1 MSALFANLGLLLLQS
16 NDKVAAAVERAAQGL
31 KGLEVNIASYTG
43 ITGTFAVIFLT
54 LIQLWDSIIHS
65 YGLAI
70 IFTAF
75 TVRMLIFPLTRMQVR
90 NMKVMQY
97 IQPVQKEINRYYPN
111 RADQNAKMMEL
122 YSEYKISPVAGCL
135 PLVIQFPIL
144 IGVYRAL
151 YDATFAG
158 HNFLGIQLIF
168 PVITT
173 SARNMGHG
181 PDISEII
188 DVTVAALGLQHQIW
202 YVPKTIPLIGNLI
215 GGAFLYWP
223 ALALVFMYAGSSW
236 FLQRTMKK
244 VNQPHPEFDAAFKAE
259 MKSKNEQPQQPDFA
273 SQMQRQMGIMNVF
286 IIFIGFFF
294 SAGAL
299 IYFVV
304 QNLLMSLEYTLL
316 SRGAE
321 PAFDAG
327 EMKAFIRRPPPP
339 LPQHGA
345 KGGTPSA
352 KPKAGTDNDGVESSK
367 TQGEG
372 TEPED
377 DNAGGPDRPRR
388 KRRKR

>member
-1 MSALFANLGLLLLQS
+1 MSGLFTSLAILLQS
-16 NDKVAAAVERAAQGL
+16 NDTVSAAVERAARGL

-54 LIQLWDSIIHS
+54 LIQLWDSLIHS

-70 IFTAF
+70 ICTCF
-75 TVRMLIFPLTRMQVR
+75 TVRMLIFPLTRMQIR

-97 IQPVQKEINRYYPN
+97 IQPVQKEINRYYPS

-135 PLVIQFPIL
+135 PLMVQFPIL

-181 PDISEII
+181 PDVSEII
-188 DVTVAALGLQHQIW
+188 DVTVATLGLQNQIW
-202 YVPKTIPLIGNLI
+202 YIPHSVPLVHDMFI
-215 GGAFLYWP
+215 YWP
-223 ALALVFMYAGSSW
+223 ALALVFLYAGSSW
-236 FLQRTMKK
+236 FMQRTMKK
-244 VNQPHPEFDAAFKAE
+244 VNQPHPEFEAAFKAE
-259 MKSKNEQPQQPDFA
+259 MKSRGDEPQPPDLA
-273 SQMQRQMGIMNVF
+273 AQMQRQMGFMNLF
-286 IIFIGFFF
+286 IVFIGFFF

-299 IYFVV
+299 IYFIV
-304 QNLLMSLEYTLL
+304 QNLLMSLEYTFL

-321 PAFDAG
+321 PAFDVG

-339 LPQHGA
+339 TPQLGA
-345 KGGTPSA
+345 KGAGGTDKPGPSLNGSSA
-352 KPKAGTDNDGVESSK
+352 KANDSK
-367 TQGEG
+367 TQG
-372 TEPED
+372 D
-377 DNAGGPDRPRR
+377 DDELDELATAGGSDRPRR